1 MLEDMLIKYCSPT
14 LAGIKTANLFSYKY
28 ISLTDLNAAISFWN
42 KKLKCKNITLAVLQ
56 AENGRALIYIYRTRR
71 LEKEL
76 SQSNVKEFMKN
87 YGYKRCDVEYC
98 VNRLKSRLSNFE
110 TFPHEIGVFLGYPLE
125 DVKGF
130 IINRGK
136 NCKLSGC
143 WKVYCDEY
151 NAQRI
156 FKQYDKCKKVYQKLF
171 YGGRSVI
178 QLTAAV

>member
-1 MLEDMLIKYCSPT
+1 MLEDMLINYCSPT
-14 LAGIKTANLFSYKY
+14 LAGIKTANLFSFEYE
-28 ISLTDLNAAISFWN
+28 SSPELNAAISFWN
-42 KKLKCKNITLAVLQ
+42 RKLKCKDINLDILKADH
-56 AENGRALIYIYRTRR
+56 GRALIYIYRRRR

-76 SQSNVKEFMKN
+76 SQSDVIEFIKN
-87 YGYKRCDVEYC
+87 YGYKSCDVEYC
-98 VNRLKSRLSNFE
+98 VNRLKSRLSDFIM
-110 TFPHEIGVFLGYPLE
+110 FPHEIGVFLGYPLE

-130 IINRGK
+130 IINGGK

-156 FKQYDKCKKVYQKLF
+156 FEQYDKCKKVYQKLF